1 MATVCVSSP
10 GFNHMYLNELEKN
23 CTPHIIKNITS
34 KLSPRLCTDRGFGDR
49 TLFSEQVTARAL
61 VFCPYLNFRP
71 EPSRHL
77 ITLIYSFLLSHLL
90 KQALCPLQNSEW
102 FVKAFLSGNR
112 AVESINQVKWLHCP
126 QANAYNPR
134 FIFPMNRVCLH

>member
-90 KQALCPLQNSEW
+90 KQALCPLQNSE
-102 FVKAFLSGNR
+102 
-112 AVESINQVKWLHCP
+112 
-126 QANAYNPR
+126 
-134 FIFPMNRVCLH
+134 